1 MRESAAK
8 IKTKTNGR
16 MAMAYM
22 ALYRKY
28 RPQTFDEVVGQDF
41 VTRILKNQIIS
52 GRVGHA
58 YLLTGIRGTGKTT
71 IAKIFARAINC
82 TDNRGGNPCNACA
95 VCREI
100 EKPGVMDIIE
110 IDAASNRGVDEIRDI
125 REKVKSPPTLGA
137 YKVYIIDE
145 VHMLTREA
153 FNALLKTLEEPPAHV
168 VFILATT
175 GPNKLPMTI
184 LSRCQRFD
192 IRPIDQEVIA
202 DRMRMILQDI
212 GVAMDEDALQ
222 FVAARGD
229 HSMRDALSIL
239 DQIIDIR
246 EDGAAITQEQVLGFL
261 GMADRQTI
269 LALARAMI
277 DGAADQALLTL
288 QTLRAEGKDAALIL
302 DQLITCFRELLV
314 AATTGPAAMRILG
327 IGEAAFEILSA
338 TAKAAGKNRLFAMI
352 DIFLADQEKL
362 RYNDMSAVILE
373 MSVLKA
379 CSGYVPAAGAT
390 APQPARPATA
400 QAAPVP
406 PETSVQPKA
415 VADRP
420 MAHSA
425 VKGSAQQPAP
435 DGAPSAPSQP
445 AGPRTAKPETR
456 SDGSAEINA
465 DRLFRLMHDQ
475 LAKTNPL
482 LQHFFSEGRLAQ
494 VSDHRLE
501 LRFAGSNAA
510 MHVDMLG
517 REKEDLEKMAQ
528 ALSKNADLTLD
539 ICVVKKNAET
549 MSFAEKTTAI
559 VGDVPIESQ

>member
-1 MRESAAK
+1 M
-8 IKTKTNGR
+8 
-16 MAMAYM
+16 
-22 ALYRKY
+22 
-28 RPQTFDEVVGQDF
+28 
-41 VTRILKNQIIS
+41 
-52 GRVGHA
+52 
-58 YLLTGIRGTGKTT
+58 
-71 IAKIFARAINC
+71 
-82 TDNRGGNPCNACA
+82 
-95 VCREI
+95 
-100 EKPGVMDIIE
+100 
-110 IDAASNRGVDEIRDI
+110 
-125 REKVKSPPTLGA
+125 
-137 YKVYIIDE
+137 
-145 VHMLTREA
+145 
-153 FNALLKTLEEPPAHV
+153 

-175 GPNKLPMTI
+175 EPNKLPMTI

-212 GVAMDEDALQ
+212 GVVMDEDALQ

-327 IGEAAFEILSA
+327 IGEAAFETLSA

-352 DIFLADQEKL
+352 DILLADQEKL

-390 APQPARPATA
+390 APQPVRPATA
-400 QAAPVP
+400 QAVPVP

-415 VADRP
+415 
-420 MAHSA
+420 
-425 VKGSAQQPAP
+425 
-435 DGAPSAPSQP
+435 
-445 AGPRTAKPETR
+445 
-456 SDGSAEINA
+456 
-465 DRLFRLMHDQ
+465 
-475 LAKTNPL
+475 
-482 LQHFFSEGRLAQ
+482 
-494 VSDHRLE
+494 
-501 LRFAGSNAA
+501 
-510 MHVDMLG
+510 
-517 REKEDLEKMAQ
+517 
-528 ALSKNADLTLD
+528 
-539 ICVVKKNAET
+539 
-549 MSFAEKTTAI
+549 
-559 VGDVPIESQ
+559 

>member
-1 MRESAAK
+1 
-8 IKTKTNGR
+8 
-16 MAMAYM
+16 MAYM

-52 GRVGHA
+52 DRVGHA

-82 TDNRGGNPCNACA
+82 TENHDGNPCNTCA

-125 REKVKSPPTLGA
+125 REKVKYPPTLGQ

-175 GPNKLPMTI
+175 EPNKLPMTI

-192 IRPIDQEVIA
+192 IRPIDQAVIA

-246 EDGAAITQEQVLGFL
+246 EDGAPITQEQVLGFL

-269 LALARAMI
+269 LTLARAMI
-277 DGAADQALLTL
+277 DRAADEALLTL
-288 QTLRAEGKDAALIL
+288 ETLRAQGKDAVLIL

-327 IGEAAFEILSA
+327 IGETAFEALSA
-338 TAKAAGKNRLFAMI
+338 TAKAAGKNRLFAMMETL
-352 DIFLADQEKL
+352 LADQEKL
-362 RYNDMSAVILE
+362 RYNDMGAVILE

-379 CSGYVPAAGAT
+379 CSGDGAPAAAAT
-390 APQPARPATA
+390 DPQPARRAAAQTAPVVQETAVRPKTATDRPAARLAAKANA
-400 QAAPVP
+400 QPSPPEEAPSPPPKPAAPR
-406 PETSVQPKA
+406 A
-415 VADRP
+415 
-420 MAHSA
+420 
-425 VKGSAQQPAP
+425 
-435 DGAPSAPSQP
+435 
-445 AGPRTAKPETR
+445 AKPE
-456 SDGSAEINA
+456 SPSATPGAVNA

-475 LAKTNPL
+475 LAQTNPL

-494 VSDHRLE
+494 VSDHHLE
-501 LRFAGSNAA
+501 LRFAGANAA
-510 MHVDMLG
+510 MYADMLG
-517 REKEDLEKMAQ
+517 REKASLEKMART
-528 ALSKNADLTLD
+528 LSKNAKLILD
-539 ICVVKKNAET
+539 ICVVKKNAEA
-549 MSFAEKTTAI
+549 MSFAEKTAAI
-559 VGDVPIESQ
+559 IGDVPIESR